1 MARGYLGNLGRYV
14 VFRGHGHRAS
24 SGPLSMPIAG
34 LYARGFDA
42 AEKLAEE
49 LFGVR
54 QVTVD
59 RFRVKSGWTDDGG
72 LFLTKSSG
80 RGCTYMCKA
89 CGREHL
95 GRGAGHNHHA
105 WCVYSVR
112 SSP

>member
-1 MARGYLGNLGRYV
+1 MVRGYLGNLGRYLV
-14 VFRGHGHRAS
+14 YRGQGFRAT
-24 SGPLSMPIAG
+24 SGPDSMPIAG

-59 RFRVKSGWTDDGG
+59 AFRVKSGWKDDGA
-72 LFLTKSSG
+72 LFLTKTSA
-80 RGCTYMCKA
+80 RGCWYLCKA

-95 GRGAGHNHHA
+95 GRGAGNNHYA
-105 WCVYSVR
+105 WCVYDVVGPS
-112 SSP
+112 